1 MRTKQDWEIKLFAS
15 SQLNP
20 NTLAPATCNSLAVS
34 REEGEKVSSE
44 GSRVFWSSMYS
55 LQLLLTLKQGE
66 LPKLSLLWYSRKET
80 MFSHLLRLISV
91 SSHQLHSLF
100 FFIRQQV
107 KEFFKPTASL
117 LFMSA
122 QCIFHGTEFH
132 PILVHFIYR
141 WFCPN
146 FFLLTNSRSF

>member
-1 MRTKQDWEIKLFAS
+1 MRTKEDWEIKLFAS
-15 SQLNP
+15 SQMNA
-20 NTLAPATCNSLAVS
+20 NILAPATCNSLAVI

-44 GSRVFWSSMYS
+44 GSPVFWSSMYS
-55 LQLLLTLKQGE
+55 LQLLLTLTQTE

-80 MFSHLLRLISV
+80 MFSHLLQLISV
-91 SSHQLHSLF
+91 SSHQLHLLF

-107 KEFFKPTASL
+107 KEFFKLAEPL

-132 PILVHFIYR
+132 PTLVHFIYR
-141 WFCPN
+141 WFCPY